1 MGRRMIKI
9 QNFDLKFRILF
20 ISFLVIIII
29 FSLFYKKSKTID
41 LKKIEALNNKKV
53 NLVYKIFYFQILIS
67 MELPQENQKVIK
79 EQILNQIEI
88 LSNEVGN
95 YLEAKIQNYIIYNHF
110 QEQEKRKTIEI
121 EDQKYKEFIN
131 ILNDIYVYKKKDIKL
146 DSELFLLPLG
156 KIAILDYYKYSNEK
170 EFKNYYQ
177 KLMKEILP
185 LQIVFIVFPI
195 IMFSSIALGIFILI
209 KFFSKTPQNF
219 FGNFI
224 RSLSFQKIWIMLE
237 ASVIYLFFMIPVQF
251 ILSMIFSLEEKE
263 YLLFLIF
270 YTIIVFIFILYYLK
284 AELGTDFLKNLFMFR
299 VYTYQKENFLEDLIH
314 KESDQELDEK
324 NIFTKMENLISE
336 KKLKPLSPFQ
346 EIFYG
351 FVGFIVIFP
360 ISMLVLFF
368 SIFITGS
375 EVKLEDAHPIS
386 FIISENFWEVFILA
400 TILAPITEE
409 FIFRN
414 LVFGVF
420 RYRFSIFLSGILSG
434 ILFASLHPQGYIAF
448 PYLIFLGMSL
458 AFLREFRPG
467 IIAPMITHFF
477 VNFLAISMNY
487 LIYTKL

>member
-1 MGRRMIKI
+1 MNKI

-20 ISFLVIIII
+20 ISFLLLIIIL
-29 FSLFYKKSKTID
+29 SLFYKKNRTMD
-41 LKKIEALNNKKV
+41 LKKIEALNSKKI
-53 NLVYKIFYFQILIS
+53 NLIYRIFYFQILIS
-67 MELPQENQKVIK
+67 TELPEENQKIIK

-88 LSNEVGN
+88 LSNELGN
-95 YLEAKIQNYIIYNHF
+95 YIEAKIQNYIIYNHY
-110 QEQEKRKTIEI
+110 QEKNEAIKIE
-121 EDQKYKEFIN
+121 EQKYKEFIN
-131 ILNDIYVYKKKDIKL
+131 ILNDIYLYKKKDIKL
-146 DSELFLLPLG
+146 DSELFLLPMG
-156 KIAILDYYKYSNEK
+156 KIAILDYYRYSNEK

-177 KLMKEILP
+177 KLLKEILP
-185 LQIVFIVFPI
+185 LQIVFIIFPI
-195 IMFSSIALGIFILI
+195 IMFVSFVIGIFILI
-209 KFFSKTPQNF
+209 RFFSKTPQNF
-219 FGNFI
+219 YGNFI

-237 ASVIYLFFMIPVQF
+237 ASVIYLFFMIPVNL
-251 ILSMIFSLEEKE
+251 ILSKIFSLEEKE

-284 AELGTDFLKNLFMFR
+284 SELGIDFIKNLFMFK
-299 VYTYQKENFLEDLIH
+299 VYSYQKENFLENLIH
-314 KESDQELDEK
+314 KEDNEQLNEK
-324 NIFTKMENLISE
+324 DIFQKMENLIFE
-336 KKLKPLSPFQ
+336 KKIKPLSPFQ

-351 FVGFIVIFP
+351 ITGFIVIFP
-360 ISMLVLFF
+360 ISLLVLFF

-386 FIISENFWEVFILA
+386 FIIPEYFWEVFILA

-420 RYRFSIFLSGILSG
+420 RYRFSIFFSGILSG

-467 IIAPMITHFF
+467 IIAPIITHFF